1 MSNQKLKVI
10 YSLRIHLALQQL
22 GFTYLIEMKNPHNQ
36 QFNCWVYA
44 ETPELLKAFDSLVKE
59 EQING

>member
-10 YSLRIHLALQQL
+10 YSLRIHLALQRL
-22 GFTYLIEMKNPHNQ
+22 WFTYLTEMKNPHNQ
-36 QFNCWVYA
+36 QFNCWVYE
-44 ETPELLKAFDSLVKE
+44 ETPELLSAFDLLVKE